1 MKKVIVMFGLVCVS
15 LLSLAACD
23 GEGAYDE
30 IEMDLDMPTSALDEI
45 DDDEES
51 GDPTI

>member
-30 IEMDLDMPTSALDEI
+30 IEMDLPTSTNQI
-45 DDDEES
+45 DEEED
-51 GDPTI
+51 GAGPA